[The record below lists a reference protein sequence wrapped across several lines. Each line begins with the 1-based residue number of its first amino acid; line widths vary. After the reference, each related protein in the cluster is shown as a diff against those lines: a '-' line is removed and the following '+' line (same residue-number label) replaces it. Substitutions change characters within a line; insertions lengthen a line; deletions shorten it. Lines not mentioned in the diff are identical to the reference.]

1 MGDFGSSCL
10 AVAFGL
16 SELVQ
21 HADLQVHIF
30 FHYYGDDPV
39 DHGDVHNNK
48 GEMILCVIF
57 HPWDNEIILGE

>member
-1 MGDFGSSCL
+1 MNLLNASKSIFLGG
-10 AVAFGL
+10 
-16 SELVQ
+16 
-21 HADLQVHIF
+21 LQVHIF

>member
-1 MGDFGSSCL
+1 MNLLNASKS
-10 AVAFGL
+10 
-16 SELVQ
+16 
-21 HADLQVHIF
+21 IF
-30 FHYYGDDPV
+30 FRWSAGPYLFFYYGDDPV